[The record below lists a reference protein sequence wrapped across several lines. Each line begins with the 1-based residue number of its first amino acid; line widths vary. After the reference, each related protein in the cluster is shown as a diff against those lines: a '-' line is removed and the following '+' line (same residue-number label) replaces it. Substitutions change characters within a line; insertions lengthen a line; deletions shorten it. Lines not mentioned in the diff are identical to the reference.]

1 MVTVT
6 LNQITCK
13 YAWSHPNGNFNLTC
27 PELKLKQP
35 GNFSGVN
42 YFKWCEDN
50 GVVPTVQPAA
60 EDSKTA
66 TFDGLARESGH
77 NVLQLLVKPEKK
89 DQMYIV
95 TSITIRCVQDE
106 NLNVK
111 LPVTSLKY
119 TSSGKDEKLA
129 FTFVK
134 IDPTKPQFCTGNQ
147 FELQVKCKERGR

>member
-50 GVVPTVQPAA
+50 GVAPTVQPAA

-66 TFDGLARESGH
+66 TFDGLALDNTGH

-89 DQMYIV
+89 D
-95 TSITIRCVQDE
+95 
-106 NLNVK
+106 
-111 LPVTSLKY
+111 
-119 TSSGKDEKLA
+119 
-129 FTFVK
+129 
-134 IDPTKPQFCTGNQ
+134 
-147 FELQVKCKERGR
+147 